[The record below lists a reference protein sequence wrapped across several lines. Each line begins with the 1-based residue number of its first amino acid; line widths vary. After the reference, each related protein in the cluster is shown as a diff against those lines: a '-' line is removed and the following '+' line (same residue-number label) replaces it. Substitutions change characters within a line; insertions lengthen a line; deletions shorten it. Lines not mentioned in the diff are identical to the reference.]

1 MVGAGVIVPAGRA
14 GTLNDASQLSETRVA
29 NHILLRNDSGPVLV
43 GQLQQELRSAAV
55 AGQSICIGAARHS
68 MGGHSIPCAGR
79 AITLDGPWAGLSED
93 RQTMRVLAGTRWR
106 DVIATLDQDG
116 YSPKVMQ
123 SNNDFGVAATFSV
136 NAHGW
141 ATAHGPMGSTV
152 RSLTMMLADGE
163 QVEVSREENPDLF
176 AAAMGGY
183 GLIGLITALTVDVV
197 PNQLLQPTFR
207 RMPASDFAPA
217 FVEAVR
223 GVPMAY
229 GRLNV
234 DREEFF
240 EDALLVT
247 YSLSEGEVPQAE
259 GSGFLSRA
267 ARPIFRAQVGSEWT
281 KRGRW
286 WTETVLQPSLAGPA
300 TRNSLLNE
308 PVVTLDDRDPQRTDI
323 LHEYFV
329 APDRFGDF
337 LEAARAIIPKSYQEL
352 LNITLRWVEQDHES
366 LLSYA
371 PDGPRIASVLLFSQE
386 MTERA
391 EIDMA
396 RMTRDMIDA
405 VLEIGGSYYLP
416 YRPHATV
423 DQFRRCYPRWEEFV
437 ALKRRVDPRLTLR
450 NGFWDNYLADA

>member
-1 MVGAGVIVPAGRA
+1 
-14 GTLNDASQLSETRVA
+14 
-29 NHILLRNDSGPVLV
+29 
-43 GQLQQELRSAAV
+43 
-55 AGQSICIGAARHS
+55 
-68 MGGHSIPCAGR
+68 MGGHAIPREGR
-79 AITLDGPWAGLSED
+79 AITLDGPWAGLAED
-93 RQTMRVLAGTRWR
+93 RRTMRVLAGTRWR

-116 YSPKVMQ
+116 CSPKVMQ

-152 RSLTMMLADGE
+152 RSVSMMLTDGQE
-163 QVEVSREENPDLF
+163 IEASRQENPDLF

-183 GLIGLITALTVDVV
+183 GLIGLITALTVDVA

-207 RMPASDFAPA
+207 RMPAADFAPA
-217 FVEAVR
+217 FVEAVQ

-234 DREEFF
+234 DRDSFF

-247 YSLSEGEVPQAE
+247 YAPVEGEVPRAE
-259 GSGFLSRA
+259 GSGLLSRA

-286 WTETVLQPSLAGPA
+286 WTETTLQPSLAGPA
-300 TRNSLLNE
+300 TRNTLLNE
-308 PVVTLDDRDPQRTDI
+308 PVVTLDDRDPMRTDI

-329 APDRFGDF
+329 APDRFGEF
-337 LEAARAIIPKSYQEL
+337 LTAARAIIPKSYQEL
-352 LNITLRWVEQDHES
+352 LNITLRWVERDPES

-405 VLEIGGSYYLP
+405 VLALGGSYYLP

-423 DQFRRCYPRWEEFV
+423 EQFRRCYPRWEEFV
-437 ALKRRVDPRLTLR
+437 ALKRRIDPGLALR
-450 NGFWDNYLADA
+450 NGFWDNYLAEA